1 MIFLYIGSNFFTIFY
16 AISPSEIA
24 VINGI
29 EDFDVPITTNKYMV
43 DDILDDY
50 LISNINTFNIYIK
63 SINLLKYINIQDII
77 KVK

>member
-50 LISNINTFNIYIK
+50 LISNINTFNI
-63 SINLLKYINIQDII
+63 DI
-77 KVK
+77 